1 MPLTPKKE
9 NENVGFRYH
18 VTLEQMRE
26 HQKRTPEEIFLWIEE
41 YALFLHTFQTEEEK
55 AITRK
60 LKNKQTWLD

>member
-1 MPLTPKKE
+1 MNLTPKKE
-9 NENVGFRYH
+9 NENLGFRYH

-26 HQKRTPEEIFLWIEE
+26 HQKRTPEEIFQWIEE
-41 YALFLHTFQTEEEK
+41 YALFLQTFQTEEEK